1 MRSELLHRE
10 PKLNYDASMSFF
22 QLSFYHRT
30 FLFLMSVIFLPQA
43 RNCHA
48 VVAFSYR
55 LCPTFRRRIPRLC
68 INRMRRLTAMPT
80 DATTSITTRR
90 KITDLPGIT
99 PELWSVYEENIRE
112 VSTTNRGLRNKLSS
126 NIEPITNYLCSDQ
139 CLLDVVELHELS
151 RNETKERLRQQ
162 RERFKELTGFSSTE
176 YDFCSR
182 CLTYL
187 GDVCARK
194 KNPRPL
200 IAAWYKMKEC
210 GMLPRENGLSTYM
223 YALSLDEAFAD
234 VSAEVASL
242 HDLLYEPNEKTIT
255 LRIKELIFRN
265 DALGAE
271 KILAS
276 LPVREPGLFA
286 SDL

>member
-1 MRSELLHRE
+1 
-10 PKLNYDASMSFF
+10 
-22 QLSFYHRT
+22 
-30 FLFLMSVIFLPQA
+30 
-43 RNCHA
+43 
-48 VVAFSYR
+48 
-55 LCPTFRRRIPRLC
+55 
-68 INRMRRLTAMPT
+68 
-80 DATTSITTRR
+80 
-90 KITDLPGIT
+90 
-99 PELWSVYEENIRE
+99 
-112 VSTTNRGLRNKLSS
+112 
-126 NIEPITNYLCSDQ
+126 
-139 CLLDVVELHELS
+139 
-151 RNETKERLRQQ
+151 
-162 RERFKELTGFSSTE
+162 
-176 YDFCSR
+176 
-182 CLTYL
+182 
-187 GDVCARK
+187 
-194 KNPRPL
+194 
-200 IAAWYKMKEC
+200 MKEC